1 MSHVAIFQKKI
12 LKQIDSVPKFEKFRI
27 KNFKRNAEFRFQKIL
42 ILESILHFLVLL
54 ENKVRFFET
63 DTCVSLAEIRGF
75 LHDWKVIQS
84 QAAQPQR

>member
-1 MSHVAIFQKKI
+1 MSHVAVFQKKI
-12 LKQIDSVPKFEKFRI
+12 LKQIDSLPKFEKFGT
-27 KNFKRNAEFRFQKIL
+27 
-42 ILESILHFLVLL
+42 

-63 DTCVSLAEIRGF
+63 NTCVSLAEIRGF